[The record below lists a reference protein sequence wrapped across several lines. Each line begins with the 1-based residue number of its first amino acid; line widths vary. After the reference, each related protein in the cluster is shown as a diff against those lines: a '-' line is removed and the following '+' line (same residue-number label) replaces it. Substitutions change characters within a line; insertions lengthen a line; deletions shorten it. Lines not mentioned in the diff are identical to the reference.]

1 MAMELWVLSDRQ
13 LDSIAEWQNVIDAE
27 GFALKLSDEISL
39 ENVNGFLPARL
50 RGELTGFECS
60 RWPAGE
66 FLRDMSDVDF
76 GHNWKYALAFRWGA
90 NFNELRAAWVAG
102 AAYARA
108 TDGLVFDDQ
117 EAKIRNATEALK
129 AARVEYEAPDPDV
142 RSAVDKILRQLRL
155 GPYRDS

>member
-1 MAMELWVLSDRQ
+1 M
-13 LDSIAEWQNVIDAE
+13 
-27 GFALKLSDEISL
+27 
-39 ENVNGFLPARL
+39 
-50 RGELTGFECS
+50 RGM
-60 RWPAGE
+60 P
-66 FLRDMSDVDF
+66 DVDF
-76 GHNWKYALAFRWGA
+76 GHNWKYVLAFRWGA

-117 EAKIRNATEALK
+117 EAKIRNATEAVEV
-129 AARVEYEAPDPDV
+129 ARVEYEAADPDV